1 MTKSLKQHWKNLQKL
16 TKSKKGSLI
25 LVFFYYV
32 ISFSLAYLFTKNLN
46 FDGWLLITI
55 WHVIATLVIFIFS
68 NIHKNSSIYDPFWHV
83 APIPIVFYIASRS
96 NLSRLEIMLVVAAF
110 LFWSLRLTYNWYL
123 NWSNLDHE
131 DFRYIDLKNNNKFL
145 AFLNDLFGIHLI
157 PTLIVNA
164 SLYPIYVALT
174 SNSLNYLLYVGF
186 LLIFFAVCIQYI
198 SDSQMREF
206 RKDIN
211 NLGKTMKY
219 GLWKYSRHPNYLGEV
234 CFWFGIY
241 IFALASDSASIWLLA
256 SPLVMLAL
264 FVFISCPMMDNR
276 SLKKRS
282 DYREY
287 MDKTPQLF
295 MWYVKD

>member
-1 MTKSLKQHWKNLQKL
+1 LQKL

-55 WHVIATLVIFIFS
+55 WHVIATLVIFLFS

-83 APIPIVFYIASRS
+83 APIPIVFYIASTS

-145 AFLNDLFGIHLI
+145 AFINDLFGIHLI

-174 SNSLNYLLYVGF
+174 SNSLNDLLYVGF
-186 LLIFFAVCIQYI
+186 LLIVFAVCIQYI

-206 RKDIN
+206 RKDVN

-241 IFALASDSASIWLLA
+241 IFALASESALIWLLA
-256 SPLVMLAL
+256 SPLTMLAL

-276 SLKKRS
+276 SLEKRS
-282 DYREY
+282 DYKEY